1 MTSRVEQPVAN
12 VFDGLALPAPKI
24 EGLTSR
30 RLTDREV
37 QIVRSLVKIFA
48 SGFADK
54 TMADLADLTGSSLR
68 SLYRLAPSRGDLVLL
83 VVNQSL
89 RTMSHE
95 SRKAAEAAPTPLE
108 GVARYVH
115 RTAMSMAK
123 LSPNHANDLVGLPD
137 VFVLARRYERDRVE
151 SLEALFALAIE
162 HGEIDASNN
171 ARTFAL
177 ATHGFVGCFTGEQS
191 QTQKTMVNNVDR
203 SVGAL
208 LSGLV
213 LGGPSGPGVWTS
225 AGDS

>member
-1 MTSRVEQPVAN
+1 MTSKAEQPVGK
-12 VFDGLALPAPKI
+12 VFDGLPLPAPEI

-30 RLTDREV
+30 RLSDREV

-95 SRKAAEAAPTPLE
+95 SRTAAKSAATALE
-108 GVARYVH
+108 GVALYVH

-123 LSPNHANDLVGLPD
+123 LSPDHARDLVSIPA
-137 VFVLARRYERDRVE
+137 VSVLARRYARDRVE
-151 SLEALFALAIE
+151 SLEALFLLAIDQ
-162 HGEIDASNN
+162 GEMDASQN
-171 ARTFAL
+171 AKTFAF
-177 ATHGFVGCFTGEQS
+177 AAHGFVGCFTGERS
-191 QTQKTMVNNVDR
+191 QTQKVMVNNVDR
-203 SVGAL
+203 SLGAL
-208 LSGLV
+208 LTGLV
-213 LGGPSGPGVWTS
+213 LGGQSGAGVWTS
-225 AGDS
+225 AADS